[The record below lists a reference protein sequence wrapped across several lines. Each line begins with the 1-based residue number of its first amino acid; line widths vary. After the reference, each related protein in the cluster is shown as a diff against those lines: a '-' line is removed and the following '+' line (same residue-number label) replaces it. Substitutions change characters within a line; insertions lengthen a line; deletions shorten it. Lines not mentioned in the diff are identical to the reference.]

1 MGMTRDDILRR
12 LVTGAE
18 YLERKDLTKAQREKA
33 EARYDELEAELER
46 IKQEEKT
53 LRDNV
58 PEEVQTS
65 MDKIRETLKG
75 AKSNKKPA

>member
-18 YLERKDLTKAQREKA
+18 YLERTDLTKSQREKA

-46 IKQEEKT
+46 IEQEEKA
-53 LRDNV
+53 LRESV
-58 PEEVQTS
+58 PEEVQVN
-65 MDKIRETLKG
+65 MDKIRSILKN
-75 AKSNKKPA
+75 AKPKKPA

>member
-53 LRDNV
+53 LRENV
-58 PEEVQTS
+58 PEEVQAN
-65 MDKIRETLKG
+65 MDKIRGILGSKKRG
-75 AKSNKKPA
+75 A